1 MKTKEISDQLVDC
14 AINIAM
20 YSLPGGLDTDK
31 DALQAYKTLATDML
45 LSQPRKQLSK
55 IRPFR
60 FLHLGSKRQEKQK
73 LTA

>member
-20 YSLPGGLDTDK
+20 YSLPGGMDADK

-45 LSQPRKQLSK
+45 LAQPRKQLSK
-55 IRPFR
+55 IKPFR
-60 FLHLGSKRQEKQK
+60 FLHLGARCQASKN
-73 LTA
+73 